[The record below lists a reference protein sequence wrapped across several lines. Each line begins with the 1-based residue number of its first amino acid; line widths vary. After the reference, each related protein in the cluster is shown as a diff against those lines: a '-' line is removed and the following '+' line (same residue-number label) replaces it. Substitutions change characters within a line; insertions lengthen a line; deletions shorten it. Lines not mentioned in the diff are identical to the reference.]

1 MDKERKEIRCKK
13 CNKLLA
19 VVNGK
24 EIEFTIKTKAKV
36 TPIKYELKCRICGK
50 VRKGKIQENLI

>member
-1 MDKERKEIRCKK
+1 MGKEIKEIRCKK

-19 VVNGK
+19 IMNGE

-36 TPIKYELKCRICGK
+36 TLTSYELKCRICGK
-50 VRKGKIQENLI
+50 VRKGKIQKNVI

>member
-1 MDKERKEIRCKK
+1 MREIRCKK

-19 VVNGK
+19 IVNRD

-36 TPIKYELKCRICGK
+36 TTANYELQCRICGTIK
-50 VRKGKIQENLI
+50 KGKIQKNII